1 MGSLYRPKYRGLG
14 GTLNQ
19 SAVIWLRY
27 RDSLGVLRHESSE
40 SDKEQRARRLLKATR
55 GRRGSRGSIGPTR
68 SWTRRCRQAC
78 CASKAK
84 CWAKRGHGDRAAVV
98 EGLEKTGGQ
107 GRD

>member
-19 SAVIWLRY
+19 SAVIWLKY
-27 RDSLGVLRHESSE
+27 RDALGVLRHESSE

-68 SWTRRCRQAC
+68 SWTRRC
-78 CASKAK
+78 CATTPSSLL
-84 CWAKRGHGDRAAVV
+84 RV
-98 EGLEKTGGQ
+98 EGKVLGKEGS
-107 GRD
+107 R